1 MPMQLNPNKKDSS
14 GSQFQETSTST
25 KINTILSGTF
35 MPTYSSEGK
44 KFNLLSPET
53 WSQDRTKIG

>member
-1 MPMQLNPNKKDSS
+1 MPMQHLSGTFLLNHNKKDSS

-35 MPTYSSEGK
+35 MPTYSSEEK
-44 KFNLLSPET
+44 NL
-53 WSQDRTKIG
+53 IC